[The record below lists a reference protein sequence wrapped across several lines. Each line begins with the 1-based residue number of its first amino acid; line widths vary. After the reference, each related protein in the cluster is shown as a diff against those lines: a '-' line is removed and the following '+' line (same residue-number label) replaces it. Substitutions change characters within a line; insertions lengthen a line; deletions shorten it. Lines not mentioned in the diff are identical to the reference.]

1 MHRKRIR
8 PSVKALVLNAMS
20 HWPTQL
26 EALGLFLGAV
36 RQPGLGAGCLR
47 RPQAAPGGTRPS
59 SVKHQAPHLCEKEG
73 ESPGV
78 HSCNNGTS
86 RFQNKS
92 LAVGNDLDKGN
103 VS

>member
-59 SVKHQAPHLCEKEG
+59 SVKHQAPHLCERKG
-73 ESPGV
+73 KAQVYTAATTG
-78 HSCNNGTS
+78 
-86 RFQNKS
+86 
-92 LAVGNDLDKGN
+92 LAGSKIKAWQLGMI
-103 VS
+103 